1 MSFDPITLAMAKPK
15 VIDLDEYGIGVAILY
30 LFANGGGTQTL
41 ENVGQ
46 FWSDISTDK
55 ELRLEMNYSEWRF
68 VIDQCAR
75 MMEPGFGAVQLS
87 YGFLVTDEEGTS
99 YEIKVSIV
107 RTATGGAYVTVK
119 AT

>member
-1 MSFDPITLAMAKPK
+1 MSYDPITLAMAKPK
-15 VIDLDEYGIGVAILY
+15 VIDLDKYGIGVAILY

-46 FWSDISTDK
+46 FWADISTDK
-55 ELRLEMNYSEWRF
+55 ELRLEMSYSEWRF

-75 MMEPGFGAVQLS
+75 MIYPDGKANQLS

-99 YEIKVSIV
+99 YNISVSIV
-107 RTATGGAYVTVK
+107 KLDNAAIINVNVT
-119 AT
+119 